1 MSKVYVIYWSGTGN
15 TMAMASAVADGSREK
30 GVDVQLWNVE
40 EADINELKDA
50 NAIALGC
57 PSMGA
62 EQLEES
68 SMEPFMCDLD
78 PQISGKTIA
87 LFGSYGWGDG
97 QWMRDWESRILSDGA
112 SVLNGEG
119 LITNGTPSDD
129 IIEECRRIGASL
141 ASL

>member
-1 MSKVYVIYWSGTGN
+1 MERNRKYNGDG
-15 TMAMASAVADGSREK
+15 SAVADGAREK

-57 PSMGA
+57 PSMGV

-78 PQISGKTIA
+78 AQISGKTIA

-97 QWMRDWESRILSDGA
+97 EWMRDWESRISSDGA

-119 LITNGTPSDD
+119 LITNGAPSDD
-129 IIEECRRIGASL
+129 IIEECRQIGASL
-141 ASL
+141 ANL

>member
-1 MSKVYVIYWSGTGN
+1 MSKVYVIYWSGTRN
-15 TMAMASAVADGSREK
+15 TMAMASAVADGAREK
-30 GVDVQLWNVE
+30 GADVQLWNVE

-119 LITNGTPSDD
+119 LITNGAPSDD
-129 IIEECRRIGASL
+129 IFEECRQIGASL